1 VKLSTILEDITINGD
16 SLRITIQH
24 YKSASTE
31 DSIST
36 GFRTQPYVTSI
47 KGCDADVY
55 SLLNYVSSDTS
66 TQILKSLK
74 GHGPYKVNDKQ
85 FDAFM
90 KQIKTAASKVVSRV
104 NPEII
109 IYPRSKSDF
118 LQRFVNEIKN
128 SASGVEVLDNQFIKS
143 ILDAENVEPLINTN
157 HPDWKKF
164 STEHPK
170 EVEKLKKQLKS
181 QIQAGELELKKLYK
195 PYLKFIK
202 NFIELKDAY
211 EVLDKVL
218 GKRVLVIDDILSSG
232 ATMAEMIR
240 QLNDFEPSKIA
251 GLTIFKHTTLSKTI

>member
-1 VKLSTILEDITINGD
+1 MKIHDLLEDISIDGD
-16 SLRITIQH
+16 SLRITVQH
-24 YKSASTE
+24 YKSASTPE
-31 DSIST
+31 SIST
-36 GFRTQPYVTSI
+36 GFRTQPYSTAI
-47 KGCDADVY
+47 KGCDAEVF

-85 FDAFM
+85 FEAFM
-90 KQIKTAASKVVSRV
+90 KQVKTAASKVVSRV
-104 NPEII
+104 NPDII
-109 IYPRSKSDF
+109 IYPKSKSDF
-118 LQRFVNEIKN
+118 LKRFVNEVK
-128 SASGVEVLDNQFIKS
+128 SGSSIEVLDDQFIKS
-143 ILDAENVEPLINTN
+143 VLDAENVEPLINTN

-164 STEHPK
+164 STDHPK
-170 EVEKLKKQLKS
+170 EVDKLKKQLKTHVA
-181 QIQAGELELKKLYK
+181 AGELELKKLYK